1 MQTTNTI
8 ERHGLLTTQRVHP
21 DAVRAAWIDT
31 GVAILCILPLLLTAH
46 VPVSDLPN
54 HLARQYILRDW
65 AQSPMLQQY
74 YYIQW
79 GLVPNLALELFF
91 LSVSWVLPLDFTMRL
106 FCIVTVLLLFL
117 GTRWVN
123 RLLSDG
129 TSRIYR
135 AVPLLCW
142 GGPMQYGF
150 LNYCFGIGLGLVLFG
165 VWLRL
170 RTHNLV
176 VRSGF
181 LLAAGAGLMLCHLAA
196 FALFAIAVGMCELF
210 DRQRLVRLAPPVAC
224 LTAVFLAFALLS
236 PTAGSATATP
246 LHFSTLTEKI
256 RSVAAITFF
265 SSPVL
270 EGALLAAAVAGL
282 VAALLTRTLRWHP
295 VGLAITAVMTLV
307 WLVTPDFA
315 LGALFIDYRLPWAIA
330 FFALAA
336 LLPGGRRWA
345 RPFAGWFSL
354 LVVARIALIVVLWL
368 RWEPILAGIDRAL
381 DSLPRGARLMVVLG
395 ERGPSHAFR
404 DPDLTNVAGYAVAH
418 RQIFYP
424 AMFASI
430 PGQILFFQP
439 HYRDLWVQAGYQAHY
454 PSTLTS
460 LPPDYDYVLVLVP
473 ELASVAPNL
482 PLAPDISG
490 PEFKLLKVVRP
501 G

>member
-1 MQTTNTI
+1 MQTTNTAG
-8 ERHGLLTTQRVHP
+8 RHDLLVTQRVHP
-21 DAVRAAWIDT
+21 GLARAAWIDT
-31 GVAILCILPLLLTAH
+31 GIAILCILPLLLTAH
-46 VPVSDLPN
+46 IPLDDLPD

-79 GLVPNLALELFF
+79 GMVPNLALELFF
-91 LSVSWVLPLDFTMRL
+91 LSVRWALPLDLAMRL

-165 VWLRL
+165 AWLRL
-170 RTHNLV
+170 RTRNPA
-176 VRSGF
+176 VRAAF
-181 LLAAGAGLMLCHLAA
+181 LLAAGTGLMLCHLAA
-196 FALFAIAVGMCELF
+196 FALFAIAVGMRELF
-210 DRQRLVRLAPPVAC
+210 DRQRLARLVPPIAC
-224 LTAVFLAFALLS
+224 LTVVFLVFAWLS
-236 PTAGSATATP
+236 PTAGSATANP
-246 LHFSTLTEKI
+246 IHFGSLTGKI
-256 RSVAAITFF
+256 RSVAAIMFF
-265 SSPVL
+265 SAPWL
-270 EGALLAAAVAGL
+270 EGALLAAAAAGL
-282 VAALLTRTLRWHP
+282 AAALLTRTLRWHP
-295 VGLAITAVMTLV
+295 VGLAIIVVMTLV

-336 LLPGGRRWA
+336 LLPGQRPWA
-345 RPFAGWFSL
+345 RPFAGWFAIL
-354 LVVARIALIVVLWL
+354 AVARIALIAVLWL
-368 RWEPILAGIDRAL
+368 RWEPVLAGIDRAL
-381 DSLPRGARLMVVLG
+381 DRLPQGARLMVVLG
-395 ERGPSHAFR
+395 ELGPSHAFR

-418 RQIFYP
+418 RQVFYP

-439 HYRDLWVQAGYQAHY
+439 HYRDLWIQAGYPVHY
-454 PSTLTS
+454 PSVLTS
-460 LPPDYDYVLVLVP
+460 LPPDYDYVLVLAP
-473 ELASVAPNL
+473 ELAQIAPNL
-482 PLAPDISG
+482 PLAQDASG
-490 PEFKLLKVVRP
+490 PEFQLLKVVRP